1 MTKHP
6 GYLRAI
12 VATDFSP
19 SSKAALQQAI
29 WLGRVSGAKLAMT
42 YAAPDSTQISQTAQ
56 EIRQESAVKMQAM
69 VENLGAADLDVQLKT
84 RIGKPFVVI
93 IHTVQ
98 LEHFDLVLAG
108 SRGHGDWTQFLVG
121 STAKRLVRKCP
132 VSVWIVKSENVG
144 PPKVILAPTDL
155 SEVSRKAIREGLWL
169 AEQSG
174 AEFHVLYVVDS
185 PKVGEEESSN
195 QAPPSS
201 SQQEIDA
208 EAKRQWESFLQPLST
223 SDSRILSHVIHG
235 VAWKEIGL
243 MAQKLNADLIAI
255 GTVGRS
261 GIQGV
266 LLGNTAEKVL
276 DTCECS
282 ILAVKPDGFVSPI
295 E

>member
-1 MTKHP
+1 
-6 GYLRAI
+6 
-12 VATDFSP
+12 
-19 SSKAALQQAI
+19 
-29 WLGRVSGAKLAMT
+29 
-42 YAAPDSTQISQTAQ
+42 
-56 EIRQESAVKMQAM
+56 
-69 VENLGAADLDVQLKT
+69 
-84 RIGKPFVVI
+84 
-93 IHTVQ
+93 
-98 LEHFDLVLAG
+98 G

-155 SEVSRKAIREGLWL
+155 SEVSRKAIQEGLWL

-174 AEFHVLYVVDS
+174 AEFHVLHVVDS
-185 PKVGEEESSN
+185 PKVHEEEESLQQPTSN
-195 QAPPSS
+195 S
-201 SQQEIDA
+201 SQQEIHA
-208 EAKRQWESFLQPLST
+208 EATRQLEAFLQPLQT
-223 SDSRILSHVIHG
+223 SDSRIQSHVIHG

-243 MAQKLNADLIAI
+243 MAQQLNADLIAI

-261 GIQGV
+261 GIKGM

-282 ILAVKPDGFVSPI
+282 ILTVKPDGFVSPI

>member
-1 MTKHP
+1 
-6 GYLRAI
+6 
-12 VATDFSP
+12 
-19 SSKAALQQAI
+19 
-29 WLGRVSGAKLAMT
+29 
-42 YAAPDSTQISQTAQ
+42 
-56 EIRQESAVKMQAM
+56 
-69 VENLGAADLDVQLKT
+69 
-84 RIGKPFVVI
+84 VI
-93 IHTVQ
+93 IHAVQ

-208 EAKRQWESFLQPLST
+208 EAKRQLEAFLQPLST
-223 SDSRILSHVIHG
+223 SDSRIQSHVIHG

-243 MAQKLNADLIAI
+243 MAQQLNADLIAI

>member
-12 VATDFSP
+12 VAIDFSTGAN
-19 SSKAALQQAI
+19 AALQQAI

-69 VENLGAADLDVQLKT
+69 IENLGAADLDVQLKT

-93 IHTVQ
+93 IHAVQ
-98 LEHFDLVLAG
+98 QEHFDLVFAG

-155 SEVSRKAIREGLWL
+155 SEVSRKAIQEGLWL

-174 AEFHVLYVVDS
+174 AEFHVLHVVDS
-185 PKVGEEESSN
+185 PKVHEEEESLKQLPICLVEGCVAILHQCSDTL
-195 QAPPSS
+195 
-201 SQQEIDA
+201 E
-208 EAKRQWESFLQPLST
+208 T
-223 SDSRILSHVIHG
+223 S
-235 VAWKEIGL
+235 
-243 MAQKLNADLIAI
+243 
-255 GTVGRS
+255 
-261 GIQGV
+261 
-266 LLGNTAEKVL
+266 
-276 DTCECS
+276 
-282 ILAVKPDGFVSPI
+282 VS
-295 E
+295 

>member
-132 VSVWIVKSENVG
+132 VSVWIVKSENVR